1 MKRWMMALGMLSMM
15 NSGCELVVL
24 DPFQGGW
31 DEPESSSGFS
41 SSVASGGSSSAS
53 GVAPGSLN
61 VIAARAGDVPP
72 GRTLV
77 PGLLSDPDALA
88 LFFSDSAQQCADPVV
103 STACDDEFAWQF
115 ILVLPP
121 GLDTPGVVA
130 PGTPGVYWQEYER
143 YPSPSCGGGGGG
155 GTPFGG
161 TIEIVSI
168 DATSLHVRVS
178 GTSRPRTIDGDHT
191 VQLCSPPTAPALG
204 E

>member
-1 MKRWMMALGMLSMM
+1 MMS
-15 NSGCELVVL
+15 SGCELIVL

-31 DEPESSSGFS
+31 DDPESSSVVS
-41 SSVASGGSSSAS
+41 SSVVGGATSSGS
-53 GVAPGSLN
+53 GVAAGSLN

-77 PGLLSDPDALA
+77 PGLLSDPDALV

-103 STACDDEFAWQF
+103 STECDGESVWQF

-121 GLDTPGVVA
+121 GLDTPGIVA
-130 PGTPGVYWQEYER
+130 PSTPGVYWQNYER
-143 YPSPSCGGGGGG
+143 YPYPSCGGGGGG

-161 TIEIVSI
+161 TIEIVSS
-168 DATSLHVRVS
+168 DATSLHVKVS
-178 GTSRPRTIDGDHT
+178 GTNTPPTINGDHT
-191 VQLCSPPTAPALG
+191 VQLCSPSAAPALG